1 MSRLLYIAN
10 ARFPSE
16 KANGYQMVQMCE
28 AFAQVG
34 EQVRLVI
41 PRRVNT
47 ETALHGIDDVWAY
60 YGVRRNFEIVRIPCL
75 DLIWLVDSKITFL
88 LQTLTFIIGLLI
100 WLPFQS
106 YERVFTRDHFVMAI
120 LSLVIPRHKLTYE
133 VHNKF
138 RSQRGQHLQAWLLRR
153 VGKVVSLTGTMA
165 KQLEGMGAK
174 DVIVAHDGIRLERF
188 ENIPNLSQV
197 RLGLNIPEGAFV
209 ACYAG
214 RLHTMNMSKGLDVF
228 IEAAAKVG
236 NLVFLLVGGPAEQAE
251 SLRGQWVSRGLPEK
265 DFVAVGSL
273 PPTEVPRYLAAA
285 DVCLITSP
293 PNEFFA
299 NETSPMK
306 LFEYMAA
313 GKAIIA
319 SDLPSTREV
328 VRHRES
334 AYLVPPSDVDALADA
349 LCLLRDD
356 PALRK
361 RLGEQ
366 AKQDVMAYTWLARAQ
381 HIRFY
386 RE

>member
-28 AFAQVG
+28 AFALAG

-47 ETALHGIDDVWAY
+47 ERDLQAINDVWGY

-75 DLIWLVDSKITFL
+75 DLIWLVDSKIAFF
-88 LQTLTFIIGLLI
+88 LQTLTFIVGLLL
-100 WLPFQS
+100 WLPFQK
-106 YERVFTRDHFVMAI
+106 YERIFSRDHFVIAI
-120 LSLVIPRHKLTYE
+120 LSLVVPRHRLIYE

-138 RSQRGQHLQAWLLRR
+138 RSARGQKLQAWLLRR
-153 VGKVVSLTGTMA
+153 VGKVVSLTGMMA
-165 KQLEGMGAK
+165 RQLEAMGAK

-197 RLGLNIPEGAFV
+197 RLGLSISGSAFV

-228 IEAAAKVG
+228 VEAVAGVRDV
-236 NLVFLLVGGPAEQAE
+236 VFLLVGGPAEQVE
-251 SLRGQWVSRGLPEK
+251 SLRRQWVSQGLPEK
-265 DFVAVGSL
+265 DFIAVGSV
-273 PPTEVPRYLAAA
+273 PPTDVPRYLAAA

-293 PNEFFA
+293 RNEFFA

-328 VRHRES
+328 VRHGES

-349 LCLLRDD
+349 LRTLRDD
-356 PALRK
+356 PALRQK
-361 RLGEQ
+361 LGEM
-366 AKQDVMAYTWLARAQ
+366 AKQVVVKYTWLARAQ
-381 HIRFY
+381 HIL
-386 RE
+386 